1 MSDPTF
7 IAASQMVAA
16 MGPVT
21 KEELDRL
28 KGERDKPIRTLD
40 LTIGGTVE
48 QTVHSDEHAQRTA
61 RESYIAN
68 RLERMRG
75 RAENDFSKASVRG
88 RAKDDFER
96 SR

>member
-21 KEELDRL
+21 KDELERL
-28 KGERDKPIRTLD
+28 KAEREKPVRTLD
-40 LTIGGTVE
+40 FTIGGTVE
-48 QTVHSDEHAQRTA
+48 QTVHSDEQARRTA
-61 RESYIAN
+61 REAYIAN

-75 RAENDFSKASVRG
+75 RAENDFSKACVRG